1 MAIHFVSTSILRS
14 EDGVEFSKEIS
25 IESEGVKA
33 ARANASSRSDKSLYD
48 QLEERKKVKDDEYET
63 NGKLMRSVKGIDEED
78 VDFFQYLAE
87 TEAKAR
93 AATQNRDDEALQKFR
108 VAQSQ
113 STSK

>member
-25 IESEGVKA
+25 IESEDVKV

-78 VDFFQYLAE
+78 VDFFQDLAE